1 MKNINY
7 DFVLEQIYNFL
18 LLRPDFN
25 SKTNFEKIAEYFR
38 SLNEGTDD
46 EFNFEKPNKISGKF
60 GSKKNIVIVNAPE
73 INNKNKFLEWVD
85 RQINL

>member
-25 SKTNFEKIAEYFR
+25 SKKILRR
-38 SLNEGTDD
+38 SLN
-46 EFNFEKPNKISGKF
+46 IS
-60 GSKKNIVIVNAPE
+60 E
-73 INNKNKFLEWVD
+73 L
-85 RQINL
+85 

>member
-1 MKNINY
+1 MKNVNY

-38 SLNEGTDD
+38 ALNEGTDD

-60 GSKKNIVIVNAPE
+60 DSKKNIVIVNAPE

>member
-18 LLRPDFN
+18 LLRPEFN

-38 SLNEGTDD
+38 ALNEGTDD

-60 GSKKNIVIVNAPE
+60 GNKKNIVIVNAPE